1 MADNV
6 FNFLDDNTLGV
17 EENNPTGKAPQ
28 TDEFSVAFQKLN
40 QQSDFERQQASRP
53 QSLTERFNAPV
64 GPSTFTYTPEQTVD
78 PYRYQKGFQGEFFN
92 PLDSTNYQKFA
103 DRETFGSALS
113 KGLDSFAYKFG
124 NTFVDYW
131 KGYGRMA
138 DALVHMDWDRMKP
151 DEETL
156 ATQYYKDQLDMKR
169 NFVFE
174 QPENEDSIFNKRTMS
189 EFIGNAGFALGT
201 FAGLG
206 IEIAA
211 DIAVTALSGGAGAVS
226 FGATAARL
234 AAREAASTAARSGY
248 KFADAL
254 ADVAKGFSY
263 GNKSVDELSAAAK
276 VANKIDEAAA
286 IGNATRTAARDA
298 MSETFTIFSNN
309 FFNIAKSKNLT
320 EMGANLLKG
329 TPLLGTAIR
338 SGEKLAAASRAG
350 ANTGQLIG
358 VGLQG
363 LRRVAQELN
372 MSGTEASFEAV
383 TSYGDTLDKMVKQYH
398 ADNQGAA
405 PNAQEFETM
414 RSLALEASSANYNT
428 NMALLLA
435 TNKLQFGNLF
445 NRFIPANKFM
455 TEAVENAMVINS
467 KAGRGLIDT
476 SGFFGSYGVLGK
488 VAKEF
493 GKKEAAWQFSK
504 AFAKD
509 FARFELSEGLQENL
523 QETSAA
529 AWRDYYAGQFNG
541 LETSLENAFGKGL
554 SEQFTKQGL
563 KTFLMGAFTGS
574 LIRVPTALASKSLEA
589 ANRAVINREYAKNP
603 EANPLKRAEAQFKK
617 DLEVQNALFKQAKEG
632 KFKDK
637 VFNFVAQIDAAQEQS
652 EAAAKGL
659 RYEFENGR
667 DNALLAAVASAQRTN
682 SIGVLQKA
690 VADMG
695 KDMSAEEFEKSFGIK
710 LEDTKY
716 NSASEFSQAVAK
728 DIKKYAD
735 VIDGLRTKFKSS
747 IADPTRFAA
756 GSRNQYVAMIMR
768 SAQEDAIQVIAMNAI
783 KGDMAA
789 NRAKQVAEELLSVPG
804 LSSSADFALR
814 TLTNAITLEAEI
826 KTVYAE
832 TKVLQEN
839 LQAEGLDPET
849 KAQLKQQLANK
860 LEEQKLLKKWEG
872 YWEMRETVIGLDKND
887 NEVKRARIADVF
899 IGKVIDKKQTITDE
913 NGNEVETVDRTYDP
927 TDSEV
932 IETFRQLMNIKNKQA
947 GNATELSEE
956 SMRDGFQKI
965 YDYIRL
971 ERDTKDYMR
980 SMDALMNPDNYRR
993 MVERMTDGKFKFNII
1008 VHIQKIMNDVEI
1020 NADEL
1025 IDQLGITNEADALSV
1040 ILGLSSVVINSENY
1054 KNLSAIVS
1062 NPDASVEMEDYAFK
1076 LYDAIVEELAKK
1088 EAEIRLKFA
1097 PREYNNDITQE
1108 DYDEIIATGELES
1121 VIKFLIADK
1130 LSRGV
1135 ALSEREGKVYQI
1147 HKEAIDK
1154 EVIKTETPVETATT
1168 VDPAQVSTEA
1178 SPEVIPVVGPDGE
1191 IVEQASV
1198 TSSTIDA
1205 KADIERRRQEDL
1217 KNIAEPRE
1225 AVKVETYEAENLT
1238 DGQTQLVQIRT
1249 TKDGKKEI
1257 FVQGEGIQ
1265 EGKLVWIS
1273 LGDKYSAE
1281 VSNDVLLQF
1290 VENPRL
1296 VKTQNEEEFLQE
1308 QKSIFKGSTPREKIN
1323 AKYDAELAALEQ
1335 PPASQAAPAAPVSVA
1350 VVSDEGE
1357 AEIPS
1362 NIGPI
1367 MTFLGIELPEQE
1379 TDQQTPFAA
1388 TGTPETGFDVV
1399 DRSNNAVN
1407 PEKIPSEQTAV
1418 ELAESLNTTRAD
1430 LDFIQNM
1437 MGSRLEAGDTQ
1448 MLAKVH
1454 EIFQKSMQL
1463 YNKRKG
1469 TTFTTLEEYYKTPDG
1484 KRLLD
1489 ANLESVLTGKPVNYK
1504 QKPAAVAITPVTQ
1517 QISLFD
1523 TPSSGNVASLTLSSL
1538 ESLHDK
1544 VKEFRQQ
1551 ALQESDKFSKFVETG
1566 NVPSAPVT
1574 ETSILDKLQDITRC
1588 FS

>member
-1 MADNV
+1 MADNP
-6 FNFLDDNTLGV
+6 FNFL
-17 EENNPTGKAPQ
+17 EENTGGEPIKGQAPKL
-28 TDEFSVAFQKLN
+28 DDFSVAFQQLN
-40 QQSDFERQQASRP
+40 AESEQQRQLASAPPSFGERLR
-53 QSLTERFNAPV
+53 APV
-64 GPSTFTYTPEQTVD
+64 GPTEFTYAPSQSVD
-78 PYRYQKGFQGEFFN
+78 PYRYQKGFENEFFN

-113 KGLDSFAYKFG
+113 KGFDSFKHKFG

-156 ATQYYKDQLDMKR
+156 ATQYYQDQLDMNR

-201 FAGLG
+201 FAGMG

-234 AAREAASTAARSGY
+234 AGKEAASTAARSGY

-254 ADVAKGFSY
+254 TDVAKGFSY

-309 FFNIAKSKNLT
+309 FFNIAKSKNLA

-383 TSYGDTLDKMVKQYH
+383 TSYGDTLDKMVKQYQ

-682 SIGVLQKA
+682 SIGVLQRA

-695 KDMSAEEFEKSFGIK
+695 KDMSAEEFEKNFGIK

-832 TKVLQEN
+832 SKVLQEN

-860 LEEQKLLKKWEG
+860 LEELKLLKKWEG

-899 IGKVIDKKQTITDE
+899 IGKVIDKKQTINDE

-1040 ILGLSSVVINSENY
+1040 IIGLSSVVINSENY

-1062 NPDASVEMEDYAFK
+1062 NPDASVDMEDYAFK

-1147 HKEAIDK
+1147 HKDAIDK
-1154 EVIKTETPVETATT
+1154 EVVKTETLVETTTT

-1198 TSSTIDA
+1198 TTSVSVDA
-1205 KADIERRRQEDL
+1205 RADIEAKIKKLFSYSER
-1217 KNIAEPRE
+1217 
-1225 AVKVETYEAENLT
+1225 
-1238 DGQTQLVQIRT
+1238 GQ
-1249 TKDGKKEI
+1249 
-1257 FVQGEGIQ
+1257 
-1265 EGKLVWIS
+1265 IS
-1273 LGDKYSAE
+1273 LAGEDY
-1281 VSNDVLLQF
+1281 DL
-1290 VENPRL
+1290 
-1296 VKTQNEEEFLQE
+1296 
-1308 QKSIFKGSTPREKIN
+1308 IN
-1323 AKYDAELAALEQ
+1323 AVRQNPTDENVKAFLKLYKNEIGKYEQSIADEVDAELTALEQ
-1335 PPASQAAPAAPVSVA
+1335 QSTSQVAGADDVTVA
-1350 VVSDEGE
+1350 VVSDQGE

-1362 NIGPI
+1362 NMGPI
-1367 MTFLGIELPEQE
+1367 MTFFGAELPAQE

-1388 TGTPETGFDVV
+1388 TGTPDTGFDVV
-1399 DRSNNAVN
+1399 DRSNNVVN

-1418 ELAESLNTTRAD
+1418 ELAESMNTTRAD

-1489 ANLESVLTGKPVNYK
+1489 ANMESILTGKPVNYK

-1538 ESLHDK
+1538 ESLHAK

-1551 ALQESDKFSKFVETG
+1551 ALQESDIFSKFVETG

>member
-1 MADNV
+1 MADNNFDFLSQSEGTADPV
-6 FNFLDDNTLGV
+6 KPAKTGGLDPFTDSFNRLNAETSDRMLYEQQRPLSLMERIN
-17 EENNPTGKAPQ
+17 APAGPKDMVYVP
-28 TDEFSVAFQKLN
+28 DESVAMF
-40 QQSDFERQQASRP
+40 
-53 QSLTERFNAPV
+53 
-64 GPSTFTYTPEQTVD
+64 
-78 PYRYQKGFQGEFFN
+78 RYQDDLVQGYMN
-92 PLDSTNYQKFA
+92 PLDPTQYQKWA
-103 DRETFGSALS
+103 DKETFGSALS
-113 KGLDSFAYKFG
+113 KGFDSFKHKFG

-156 ATQYYKDQLDMKR
+156 ATQYYQDQLDMNR

-201 FAGLG
+201 FAGLT

-211 DIAVTALSGGAGAVS
+211 DMAVTALSGGAGAVS

-254 ADVAKGFSY
+254 TDIAKGFSY

-383 TSYGDTLDKMVKQYH
+383 TSYGDTLDKMVKQYQ

-405 PNAQEFETM
+405 PSAEEFETM

-455 TEAVENAMVINS
+455 TEAV
-467 KAGRGLIDT
+467 
-476 SGFFGSYGVLGK
+476 
-488 VAKEF
+488 

-509 FARFELSEGLQENL
+509 FARFQLSEGLQENL

-637 VFNFVAQIDAAQEQS
+637 VFNFVAQMDAAQEQS

-690 VADMG
+690 VAEMG
-695 KDMSAEEFEKSFGIK
+695 NDMSAEEFEKSFGIK

-756 GSRNQYVAMIMR
+756 GSRNQYVAMMMR
-768 SAQEDAIQVIAMNAI
+768 SSQEDAIQVIAMNAI

-789 NRAKQVAEELLSVPG
+789 NRAKQIAEELLSVPG

-814 TLTNAITLEAEI
+814 SLTNSITLSAEI

-832 TKVLQEN
+832 IEVLKEN
-839 LQAEGLDPET
+839 LQAEGIDPET

-872 YWEMRETVIGLDKND
+872 YWEMRETVIGFDKDN
-887 NEVKRARIADVF
+887 NEVKGKGIADVF
-899 IGKVIDKKQTITDE
+899 IGKVIDKKQTVTDE

-965 YDYIRL
+965 YDYMRL
-971 ERDTKDYMR
+971 DRDTKDYMR
-980 SMDALMNPDNYRR
+980 SMDVLMNPDNYRK

-1008 VHIQKIMNDVEI
+1008 IHIDQIVRIVYENISLLV
-1020 NADEL
+1020 DEL
-1025 IDQLGITNEADALSV
+1025 NIANEADVTSIVEEMSNLV
-1040 ILGLSSVVINSENY
+1040 YKGENF

-1062 NPDASVEMEDYAFK
+1062 NPDAGIEMEEYAYK
-1076 LYDAIVEELAKK
+1076 L
-1088 EAEIRLKFA
+1088 F
-1097 PREYNNDITQE
+1097 
-1108 DYDEIIATGELES
+1108 
-1121 VIKFLIADK
+1121 
-1130 LSRGV
+1130 
-1135 ALSEREGKVYQI
+1135 
-1147 HKEAIDK
+1147 
-1154 EVIKTETPVETATT
+1154 
-1168 VDPAQVSTEA
+1168 
-1178 SPEVIPVVGPDGE
+1178 
-1191 IVEQASV
+1191 
-1198 TSSTIDA
+1198 
-1205 KADIERRRQEDL
+1205 
-1217 KNIAEPRE
+1217 
-1225 AVKVETYEAENLT
+1225 
-1238 DGQTQLVQIRT
+1238 
-1249 TKDGKKEI
+1249 
-1257 FVQGEGIQ
+1257 
-1265 EGKLVWIS
+1265 
-1273 LGDKYSAE
+1273 
-1281 VSNDVLLQF
+1281 
-1290 VENPRL
+1290 
-1296 VKTQNEEEFLQE
+1296 
-1308 QKSIFKGSTPREKIN
+1308 N
-1323 AKYDAELAALEQ
+1323 A
-1335 PPASQAAPAAPVSVA
+1335 
-1350 VVSDEGE
+1350 
-1357 AEIPS
+1357 
-1362 NIGPI
+1362 
-1367 MTFLGIELPEQE
+1367 
-1379 TDQQTPFAA
+1379 
-1388 TGTPETGFDVV
+1388 
-1399 DRSNNAVN
+1399 
-1407 PEKIPSEQTAV
+1407 
-1418 ELAESLNTTRAD
+1418 
-1430 LDFIQNM
+1430 
-1437 MGSRLEAGDTQ
+1437 
-1448 MLAKVH
+1448 
-1454 EIFQKSMQL
+1454 
-1463 YNKRKG
+1463 
-1469 TTFTTLEEYYKTPDG
+1469 
-1484 KRLLD
+1484 
-1489 ANLESVLTGKPVNYK
+1489 
-1504 QKPAAVAITPVTQ
+1504 
-1517 QISLFD
+1517 
-1523 TPSSGNVASLTLSSL
+1523 
-1538 ESLHDK
+1538 
-1544 VKEFRQQ
+1544 
-1551 ALQESDKFSKFVETG
+1551 
-1566 NVPSAPVT
+1566 
-1574 ETSILDKLQDITRC
+1574 
-1588 FS
+1588 

>member
-1 MADNV
+1 MADNP
-6 FNFLDDNTLGV
+6 FNFL
-17 EENNPTGKAPQ
+17 EENTGGEPIKGQAPKL
-28 TDEFSVAFQKLN
+28 DDFSAAFQQLN
-40 QQSDFERQQASRP
+40 AESEQQRQLASAPPSFGERLR
-53 QSLTERFNAPV
+53 APV
-64 GPSTFTYTPEQTVD
+64 GPTEFTYVPSQSVD
-78 PYRYQKGFQGEFFN
+78 PYRYQKGFQNEFFN

-113 KGLDSFAYKFG
+113 KGFDSFKHKFG

-156 ATQYYKDQLDMKR
+156 ATQYYQDQLDMNR

-201 FAGLG
+201 FAGLT

-211 DIAVTALSGGAGAVS
+211 DMAVTALSGGAGAVS

-254 ADVAKGFSY
+254 TDVAKGFSY

-286 IGNATRTAARDA
+286 IGSATRTAARDA

-383 TSYGDTLDKMVKQYH
+383 TSYGDTLDKMVKQYQS
-398 ADNQGAA
+398 DNQGAA
-405 PNAQEFETM
+405 PSAEEFETM

-541 LETSLENAFGKGL
+541 METSLENAFGKGL

-637 VFNFVAQIDAAQEQS
+637 VFNFVAQMDAAQEQS

-690 VADMG
+690 VAEMG

-756 GSRNQYVAMIMR
+756 GSRNQYVAMMMR
-768 SAQEDAIQVIAMNAI
+768 SSQEDAIQVIAMNAI
-783 KGDMAA
+783 KGDMTA
-789 NRAKQVAEELLSVPG
+789 NRAKQIAEELLSVPG
-804 LSSSADFALR
+804 ISSSADFALR
-814 TLTNAITLEAEI
+814 SLTNSITLSAEI
-826 KTVYAE
+826 KTVFAE
-832 TKVLQEN
+832 IEVLKEN
-839 LQAEGLDPET
+839 LQAEGIDSET
-849 KAQLKQQLANK
+849 KAQLKQQLTNK

-872 YWEMRETVIGLDKND
+872 YWEMRETVIGVDKDN
-887 NEVKRARIADVF
+887 NEVKGKGIADVF
-899 IGKVIDKKQTITDE
+899 IGKVIDKKQTVTDE

-965 YDYIRL
+965 YDYMRL
-971 ERDTKDYMR
+971 DRDTKDYMR
-980 SMDALMNPDNYRR
+980 SMDVLMNPDNYRK

-1008 VHIQKIMNDVEI
+1008 IHIDQIVRIVYENISLLV
-1020 NADEL
+1020 DEL
-1025 IDQLGITNEADALSV
+1025 NIANEADVTSIVEEMSNLV
-1040 ILGLSSVVINSENY
+1040 YKGENF

-1062 NPDASVEMEDYAFK
+1062 NPDAGIEMEEYAYK
-1076 LYDAIVEELAKK
+1076 LFNAITEDVAKK
-1088 EAEIRLKFA
+1088 AAEIRVKFA
-1097 PREYNNDITQE
+1097 PREYSNDITQE
-1108 DYDEIIATGELES
+1108 DYDEIIATGELDP
-1121 VIKFLIADK
+1121 VIKFLIAAK
-1130 LSRGV
+1130 KSRGV
-1135 ALSEREGKVYQI
+1135 ALSELEDKVYQI

-1154 EVIKTETPVETATT
+1154 EVVKTETPVETTT
-1168 VDPAQVSTEA
+1168 AVDPAQVSTEA

-1191 IVEQASV
+1191 IVKQTTPV
-1198 TSSTIDA
+1198 PTDA
-1205 KADIERRRQEDL
+1205 TTADIERRRQEAKNSLWERTKLEEALLRDKKELERTGRVDNRASSALRQML
-1217 KNIAEPRE
+1217 KNKEDEIDKEYDNIILKE
-1225 AVKVETYEAENLT
+1225 FGELEYKK
-1238 DGQTQLVQIRT
+1238 
-1249 TKDGKKEI
+1249 TKI
-1257 FVQGEGIQ
+1257 
-1265 EGKLVWIS
+1265 L
-1273 LGDKYSAE
+1273 
-1281 VSNDVLLQF
+1281 
-1290 VENPRL
+1290 
-1296 VKTQNEEEFLQE
+1296 
-1308 QKSIFKGSTPREKIN
+1308 REKKN
-1323 AKYDAELAALEQ
+1323 LEEYFSKSPTTDYMELENRKRRLAKYDEELAALEQ
-1335 PPASQAAPAAPVSVA
+1335 PAAASAAPVSVA

-1357 AEIPS
+1357 AAIPS

-1367 MTFLGIELPEQE
+1367 MTFLGIESPAQE

-1399 DRSNNAVN
+1399 DRGNNTVN

-1430 LDFIQNM
+1430 LEFIERL
-1437 MGSRLEAGDTQ
+1437 MGPRLEPGDTQ

-1504 QKPAAVAITPVTQ
+1504 QKPEAVAITPVTTEV
-1517 QISLFD
+1517 SLFD

-1538 ESLHDK
+1538 ESLHAK

>member
-1 MADNV
+1 MADNP
-6 FNFLDDNTLGV
+6 FNFL
-17 EENNPTGKAPQ
+17 EENTGGEPIKGQAPKL
-28 TDEFSVAFQKLN
+28 DDFSVAFQQLN
-40 QQSDFERQQASRP
+40 AESEQQRQLASAPPSFGERLR
-53 QSLTERFNAPV
+53 APV
-64 GPSTFTYTPEQTVD
+64 GPTEFTYTPSQSVD
-78 PYRYQKGFQGEFFN
+78 PYRYQKGFENEFFN

-113 KGLDSFAYKFG
+113 KGFDSFKHKFG

-156 ATQYYKDQLDMKR
+156 ATQYYQDQLEMNR

-1538 ESLHDK
+1538 ESLHNK

-1551 ALQESDKFSKFVETG
+1551 ALQESDIFSKFVETG